1 MQKAILKKM
10 HSVFNDPIEYFID
23 LNGIKYKL
31 NDYIGKSI
39 KIEWQKKVICHCG
52 KEFSKFYRASFCYKC
67 YWNSPL
73 ASQSI
78 FKPELCTAHLGIEE
92 RDLDFEKKL
101 QLADHYVYLAN
112 SSGLKVGITRATQVP
127 TRWIDQGASQAI
139 ILALVP
145 NRRFSGDIEVALKD
159 YVKDKTN
166 WRKMLSSEPNPLN
179 LKAIKKDIISIM
191 PNEYHKYIYSDD
203 TTTNI
208 SFPVLRYPLKI
219 KSLKLEKTN
228 LIEGTINGIKGQY
241 IFLDNDRVFN
251 IRSHEGF
258 VVNIVFN

>member
-10 HSVFNDPIEYFID
+10 HSVFNNPIEYFMDI
-23 LNGIKYKL
+23 NGMQFKL
-31 NDYIGKSI
+31 NDYIGKNI
-39 KIEWQKKVICHCG
+39 RLEWQKKIICYCG
-52 KEFSKFYRASFCYKC
+52 EEKKKVYRSGFCYNC
-67 YWNSPL
+67 YWTLPQ

-92 RDLDFEKKL
+92 RDLEFEKKL
-101 QLADHYVYLAN
+101 QIADHYVYLAN

-145 NRRFSGDIEVALKD
+145 NRRFSGDIEVVLKE

-166 WRKMLSSEPNPLN
+166 WRKMLSSEPDQLN
-179 LKAIKKDIISIM
+179 LKEIKKDLITKV
-191 PNEYHKYIYSDD
+191 PNDYQKYIYNDD
-203 TTTNI
+203 SITNI
-208 SFPVLRYPLKI
+208 YFPVIKYPLKI

-251 IRSHEGF
+251 VRAHEGF
-258 VVNIVFN
+258 IVNIDFN

>member
-10 HSVFNDPIEYFID
+10 HSIFNDPIDYLISI
-23 LNGIKYKL
+23 NGIEYKL
-31 NDYIGKSI
+31 NDYIGKHMT
-39 KIEWQKKVICHCG
+39 IEWQKKVVCHCG

-78 FKPELCTAHLGIEE
+78 FKPELCTAHLGVEE
-92 RDLDFEKKL
+92 RDLEFEKKL

-145 NRRFSGDIEVALKD
+145 NRRFSGDIEVVLKE

-166 WRKMLSSEPNPLN
+166 WRKMLSSEPDQLN
-179 LKAIKKDIISIM
+179 LKEIKKDLITKV
-191 PNEYHKYIYSDD
+191 PNDYQKYIYTDD
-203 TTTNI
+203 SITNI
-208 SFPVLRYPLKI
+208 SFPVIKYPLKI
-219 KSLKLEKTN
+219 KTLKLEKTN
-228 LIEGTINGIKGQY
+228 LIKGTINGIKGQY

-251 IRSHEGF
+251 VRSHEGF
-258 VVNIVFN
+258 IVNIDFN

>member
-10 HSVFNDPIEYFID
+10 HSVFNDPVHYFID
-23 LNGIKYKL
+23 VNGIEYKL
-31 NDYIGKSI
+31 NDFIGKNITI
-39 KIEWQKKVICHCG
+39 KWQKKVVCHCG

-166 WRKMLSSEPNPLN
+166 WRKMLSSEPARLN
-179 LKAIKKDIISIM
+179 LKEIKKYLITKV
-191 PNEYHKYIYSDD
+191 PNEYQKYICSDD
-203 TTTNI
+203 SITSI
-208 SFPVLRYPLKI
+208 SFPVIKYPFKI

-228 LIEGTINGIKGQY
+228 LIEGIINGIKGQY

-251 IRSHEGF
+251 VRSHEGF
-258 VVNIVFN
+258 VVNIEFN